1 MKKLISF
8 SLTLIFILSVLNPV
22 YANAKFETDNALESQ
37 NATEPKEEIEISQ
50 RELAK
55 ISELKNLE
63 KQKENNLISI
73 KEQLEEQNLMEH
85 YDIYKKLVEAE
96 YNGLKDQIEGEST
109 YNTTNSNRYTFYY
122 GGQTSF
128 IMGAHHSD
136 PRARAHLVSEYYTR
150 SQTSSI
156 INEFDRNNRV
166 TIGDMGRFI
175 VEYVVSRQ
183 ITGIGPILVGIEGAQ
198 LLKGYIT
205 ASQFE
210 AIENSQTKSM
220 IMSSSTTTVG
230 KSTTIR
236 EWSDNPYAYIPTS
249 ATSVS
254 VKYF

>member
-1 MKKLISF
+1 MKKTISF
-8 SLTLIFILSVLNPV
+8 SLILIFILSILNPV
-22 YANAKFETDNALESQ
+22 YANTKFETNDALESQ
-37 NATEPKEEIEISQ
+37 DLIETEEEIEIFQ
-50 RELAK
+50 REISK
-55 ISELKNLE
+55 MSELKKLE

-85 YDIYKKLVEAE
+85 YDIYKELVEVE
-96 YNGLKDQIEGEST
+96 YNGLKDQIEGKST
-109 YNTTNSNRYTFYY
+109 YNSTSSNRYTFYY

-150 SQTSSI
+150 TQTSSI
-156 INEFDRNNRV
+156 INEFDRNNRI
-166 TIGDMGRFI
+166 TIRDLQRFVI
-175 VEYVVSRQ
+175 ESVVAYK
-183 ITGIGPILVGIEGAQ
+183 IPGIGPILVGIEGGQ

-236 EWSDNPYAYIPTS
+236 EWSDNPYAYVPTS